1 MAIDTPP
8 PIEAL
13 DCPLPVL
20 EADLRALAKRQQLA
34 GRGAEQRHLVDPL
47 DRTWGRLAVEHP
59 EACSTAADYPGWAE
73 QLAALAESNRTPKE
87 AS

>member
-8 PIEAL
+8 QIERL
-13 DCPLPVL
+13 D
-20 EADLRALAKRQQLA
+20 RALPALGAEAVRLS
-34 GRGAEQRHLVDPL
+34 GRGAEMRHLADPL
-47 DRTWGRLAVEHP
+47 DHTWERLAVEHP

-73 QLAALAESNRTPKE
+73 HVAALAATNHRPKE